1 MTLEVEKEIGNV
13 TEKQLSIEIAHLRL
27 YKGGRILSL
36 DSILSTFW
44 SLRRPESWI
53 EVKFFLKND
62 LLYELK
68 TIG

>member
-1 MTLEVEKEIGNV
+1 MLLIALSNETPFAFEVEKEIGNV

-53 EVKFFLKND
+53 EGVS
-62 LLYELK
+62 
-68 TIG
+68 